1 MHSHSTAPWQHT
13 HAFLG
18 DSHDHHARRT
28 WLVVLLTAV
37 MMVGEIVGGSIF
49 GSMALVAD
57 GWHMSTHASAL
68 AIAGFAYLFA
78 RRHVDDPRFSLGTG
92 KFGDLAAFTSAI
104 ILAMIAVFV
113 GYESILRLL
122 HPVVIRFDEAIFI
135 AGLGLGVNLVSAWL
149 LRDDHRHEHS
159 EHSHHHHDHNLKA
172 AYVHVLADAVTSILA
187 IAGLLAARSFGW
199 VWIDPVVALVGMGVI
214 LSWALGLVRTSGAAL
229 LDKVPDQHL
238 VSEIRK
244 RIEIDGDKVSDLH
257 LWRLGPGH
265 LAVIV
270 AIVSDAPQG
279 PSAYKERLGEIEG
292 LSHVTI
298 EVHRCEAASNPLPA

>member
-1 MHSHSTAPWQHT
+1 
-13 HAFLG
+13 
-18 DSHDHHARRT
+18 
-28 WLVVLLTAV
+28 
-37 MMVGEIVGGSIF
+37 
-49 GSMALVAD
+49 
-57 GWHMSTHASAL
+57 MSTHASAL

-104 ILAMIAVFV
+104 ILAMIAFFV

-149 LRDDHRHEHS
+149 LRDDHHHEHS
-159 EHSHHHHDHNLKA
+159 EHSPHHHDHNLKA
-172 AYVHVLADAVTSILA
+172 AYVHVLADAITSILA
-187 IAGLLAARSFGW
+187 ITGLLAARSFGW

-214 LSWALGLVRTSGAAL
+214 LSWAFGLVQTSGAAL
-229 LDKVPDQHL
+229 LDKVPDQRL
-238 VSEIRK
+238 ISEIRK

-270 AIVSDAPQG
+270 AIVSDAPQT
-279 PSAYKERLGEIEG
+279 PSAYKQRLGEIEG

>member
-18 DSHDHHARRT
+18 DSHDHRARRT

-122 HPVVIRFDEAIFI
+122 HPVAIRFDEAIFI

-214 LSWALGLVRTSGAAL
+214 LSWAFGLVRTSGAAL
-229 LDKVPDQHL
+229 LDKVPNQHL

-270 AIVSDAPQG
+270 AIVSDVPQA

-298 EVHRCEAASNPLPA
+298 EVHRCEAVSNPLPA